1 MYQRVGVTVSTY
13 PNFPA
18 PTCKDLGIS
27 QVHLVLDGPAPQD
40 VMNDCSAGPF
50 AFSPIEPGTY
60 TATITM
66 IDANGAAVSKPVKS
80 AAVDVQLGDTK
91 TIDIVFQTSDYLRT
105 DYVGNLDFLAAWGTA
120 GTACANASPAVL
132 QQSLFLTRP
141 GETTPVAMMTKDG
154 MKLDGTAAACFNKS
168 GSAQYQEVMSLPWGY
183 YDLTITGKDATMM
196 KYCKKFPVFVGIGVA
211 TPTYDLVVDPVSM
224 DDGGVACP

>member
-1 MYQRVGVTVSTY
+1 MDRVAPYVLSAVLLAGIGAAVVECNDVVSVCGNGVVEKGEQCDNGMGNGTPTNGCSSTCQLVSIQRATLNVMYQRVGVTVSTY

-80 AAVDVQLGDTK
+80 AAVMNNTGRSRPCTG
-91 TIDIVFQTSDYLRT
+91 ISSMSSGCSSSRRSTSRREWYD
-105 DYVGNLDFLAAWGTA
+105 GAP
-120 GTACANASPAVL
+120 PA
-132 QQSLFLTRP
+132 RDR
-141 GETTPVAMMTKDG
+141 G
-154 MKLDGTAAACFNKS
+154 
-168 GSAQYQEVMSLPWGY
+168 
-183 YDLTITGKDATMM
+183 
-196 KYCKKFPVFVGIGVA
+196 
-211 TPTYDLVVDPVSM
+211 
-224 DDGGVACP
+224 